1 MLPVIVLLALPAE
14 NVPPVTARPVLAV
27 SFASLPMRKVPL
39 LEITAPVTVPLP
51 FQFPPVTSSL
61 PAIKPPDLLMV
72 PLPVSVALPFT
83 VPLPASV
90 PAVPTATVLAASVE
104 PLSRNVPAVT
114 VVAPV

>member
-39 LEITAPVTVPLP
+39 LEITAPVTVP
-51 FQFPPVTSSL
+51 FPPVTSSL